1 MILKIRN
8 TCIIG
13 PIGNILKLIHICYS
27 NRINICSQII
37 EYGSLNFVDPL
48 LAISTCLESCG
59 QNKFSSREALGNC
72 SSKIEVNYKCLY
84 DCLLIILK
92 IG

>member
-37 EYGSLNFVDPL
+37 EYSSLNFVDPL

-59 QNKFSSREALGNC
+59 QNKFSSREARVK
-72 SSKIEVNYKCLY
+72 SKSTINACMTAY
-84 DCLLIILK
+84 
-92 IG
+92 

>member
-37 EYGSLNFVDPL
+37 EYSSLNFVDPL

-59 QNKFSSREALGNC
+59 QNKFSSLAIARVK
-72 SSKIEVNYKCLY
+72 SKSTINACMTAY
-84 DCLLIILK
+84 
-92 IG
+92 